1 MTIEYPAT
9 GDPVALVAQ
18 LRALATDIE
27 RMQMFRPREQLD
39 DAPTLENWDYSSRFV
54 TSLTG
59 NVTQHP
65 ILTGKRTII
74 TSEVYAIDKRA
85 GWVRTLSRFYNLGRR
100 ANESEGN

>member
-9 GDPVALVAQ
+9 ADPVALVAQ
-18 LRALATDIE
+18 LRALANDLE
-27 RMQMFRPREQLD
+27 RMAMFRPREELD
-39 DAPTLENWDYSSRFV
+39 DAPTLEHWDYSSRFV

-65 ILTGKRTII
+65 ILTGKRRII

-100 ANESEGN
+100 ANESEGI